1 MTRLKRVRDSE
12 DEGSES
18 ESGSE
23 YEQDK
28 LETFEQSRD
37 ECKLVLIVRTDLG
50 MTKGKMAAQA
60 AHAALA
66 CYKALL
72 SSSSSS
78 SLLHR
83 WEATGQAKIA
93 LQVGGEEELQLLRA
107 KAVSVGLCAR
117 VVRDAGRTQ
126 VASGSVTVL
135 GVGPGP
141 RGVVDGV
148 TGGLRLL

>member
-1 MTRLKRVRDSE
+1 MTRLKRSE

-18 ESGSE
+18 ESE
-23 YEQDK
+23 DEQHG
-28 LETFEQSRD
+28 LETFDESRE
-37 ECKLVLIVRTDLG
+37 ECKLVLVVRTDLG
-50 MTKGKMAAQA
+50 MTKGKMAAQC

-72 SSSSSS
+72 SSSS